1 MQFGRVDHP
10 SPYQFFNKCKTF
22 TNTMDYLISSAL
34 ESETKE
40 GLIGGILSLTSEI
53 IKTKKF
59 LSLLEK

>member
-10 SPYQFFNKCKTF
+10 SPYQFFNKYKTF
-22 TNTMDYLISSAL
+22 ANTMDYLISSAV

-40 GLIGGILSLTSEI
+40 GLIVITGGILSLTSEI

-59 LSLLEK
+59 CRS